1 MAEKVKVL
9 SGRVATGVPGFDG
22 LVEGGFIKGS
32 TVLLSGGTGT
42 GKSMFAGHY
51 MMTGALAGEKCVFI
65 STEQPIAKLKPDWL
79 RCGMD
84 FTKFE
89 GKNVFFEEVNP
100 LEMSTLPR
108 RLASILDSRKP
119 DRIVIDSTTMLS
131 LSVESQFELRKMF
144 LQIISLLNKSAS
156 TAVLIEEA
164 ASMTQY
170 SATGDVEYLVDGVV
184 VLRYME
190 EMPEYKR
197 HLLVRKM
204 RRTKHS
210 ETRHPLQITDKGL
223 VLLKLK

>member
-1 MAEKVKVL
+1 MAQK
-9 SGRVATGVPGFDG
+9 SAGDRVPTGIPGFDA
-22 LVEGGFIKGS
+22 LIEGGFIRGS

-51 MMTGALAGEKCVFI
+51 LMAGALAGEKCVYI
-65 STEQPIAKLKPDWL
+65 TTEEPVEKLKQDWL
-79 RCGMD
+79 KCGMD
-84 FTKFE
+84 FSKFDK
-89 GKNVFFEEVNP
+89 KNVFFEEVNP
-100 LEMSTLPR
+100 LEMSTLPK
-108 RLASILDSRKP
+108 RLSGILDSRQP
-119 DRIVIDSTTMLS
+119 DRVVIDSTTMLS
-131 LSVESQFELRKMF
+131 LSIQDQFELRKTF
-144 LQIISLLNKSAS
+144 LQIVSLLNR
-156 TAVLIEEA
+156 TAATTVLIEEA

-210 ETRHPLQITDKGL
+210 ETRHPIEITDKG
-223 VLLKLK
+223 VNLLKMK

>member
-1 MAEKVKVL
+1 MAEKIQL
-9 SGRVATGVPGFDG
+9 NRVATGVPGFDN

-51 MMTGALAGEKCVFI
+51 LMTGALAGEKCVYI
-65 STEQPIAKLKPDWL
+65 TTEEPIVKLKQDWL

-84 FTKFE
+84 FSKFE
-89 GKNVFFEEVNP
+89 NRNIFLEEINP

-108 RLASILDSRKP
+108 RLSSILDSRKP
-119 DRIVIDSTTMLS
+119 DRVVIDSTTMLS
-131 LSVESQFELRKMF
+131 LSIDNQFELRKTF
-144 LQIISLLNKSAS
+144 LQIISLLNKS
-156 TAVLIEEA
+156 TATTLLIEEA

-210 ETRHPLQITDKGL
+210 ETRHPIQITDRGL
-223 VLLKLK
+223 NLLKLK